1 MLDLQPVRLLLVL
14 ARRGDDRVACS
25 NPKARNFLACHRRR
39 GPGTLGHFRRFYSA
53 VIEGPSALAKNTDT
67 QAPDDDDSRIA
78 PDPFAAVLPA
88 IAALGTI
95 ASIATIHWAARERT
109 ADRMRPKRKA
119 VTALRE
125 LETCCLHLTEIFRR
139 FQRNPKL
146 FAGEGAQ
153 GSSPVKFGVHGP
165 RVSPDSVKLYQAA
178 INDMASMLVLASQS
192 AFEVMCA
199 IEDGTVDVPEAM
211 FFGFGEC
218 QDRLNKLIQNRATLR
233 ASVDTGA
240 EVAERLASLVREL
253 KKYRTD

>member
-1 MLDLQPVRLLLVL
+1 M
-14 ARRGDDRVACS
+14 
-25 NPKARNFLACHRRR
+25 
-39 GPGTLGHFRRFYSA
+39 
-53 VIEGPSALAKNTDT
+53 AKNPASTATEDG
-67 QAPDDDDSRIA
+67 DSRIA

-88 IAALGTI
+88 IAALGMI
-95 ASIATIHWAARERT
+95 SSIATINWSGRERT

-146 FAGEGAQ
+146 FTGEGAQ
-153 GSSPVKFGVHGP
+153 GSSPLKFGMHGP
-165 RVSPDSVKLYQAA
+165 RVSPDSAKLYQQAV
-178 INDMASMLVLASQS
+178 NDVASMLVIASQNS
-192 AFEVMCA
+192 FEVMCA
-199 IEDGTVDVPEAM
+199 IEDGTVDAPETI

-218 QDRLNKLIQNRATLR
+218 QDQLNKLIQNRATLK

-240 EVAERLASLVREL
+240 EVAERLVSLVREL

>member
-1 MLDLQPVRLLLVL
+1 L
-14 ARRGDDRVACS
+14 AEKRSPADSSDG
-25 NPKARNFLACHRRR
+25 
-39 GPGTLGHFRRFYSA
+39 
-53 VIEGPSALAKNTDT
+53 
-67 QAPDDDDSRIA
+67 DSRIA

-95 ASIATIHWAARERT
+95 SSVATINWAARERSG
-109 ADRMRPKRKA
+109 DRLRPKRKA

-153 GSSPVKFGVHGP
+153 GASPLKFGVHGP
-165 RVSPDSVKLYQAA
+165 RVSAEATKIYQQA
-178 INDMASMLVLASQS
+178 INDVASMLVLASQS

-199 IEDGTVDVPEAM
+199 VEDGTVDAPEEI

-218 QDRLNKLIQNRATLR
+218 QDRLNKLIQNRATLKV
-233 ASVDTGA
+233 SVDTGA
-240 EVAERLASLVREL
+240 EVAERLTSLVREL

>member
-1 MLDLQPVRLLLVL
+1 MQPEWRP
-14 ARRGDDRVACS
+14 RHS
-25 NPKARNFLACHRRR
+25 
-39 GPGTLGHFRRFYSA
+39 SA
-53 VIEGPSALAKNTDT
+53 VSAEGDGPASTRLERQTRLAKDP
-67 QAPDDDDSRIA
+67 APTPSDDGDSRIA

-95 ASIATIHWAARERT
+95 SSIATINWAARERT

-139 FQRNPKL
+139 FQRNPRL
-146 FAGEGAQ
+146 LAGEGAQ
-153 GSSPVKFGVHGP
+153 GASPLKFGVHGP
-165 RVSPDSVKLYQAA
+165 RVTSDAAKLYQQA
-178 INDMASMLVLASQS
+178 INDVASMLVLASQS

-199 IEDGTVDVPEAM
+199 IEDGTVEAPEQI

-218 QDRLNKLIQNRATLR
+218 QDSLNKLIQNRATLKV
-233 ASVDTGA
+233 SVDVGT
-240 EVAERLASLVREL
+240 EVADRLTTLVREL